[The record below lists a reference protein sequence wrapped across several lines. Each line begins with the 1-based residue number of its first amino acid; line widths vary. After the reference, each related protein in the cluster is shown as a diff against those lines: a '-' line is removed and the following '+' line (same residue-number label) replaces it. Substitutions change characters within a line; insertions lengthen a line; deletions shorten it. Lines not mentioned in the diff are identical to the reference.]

1 MDNFLGKLRLAKLN
15 PLELQSLK
23 KTVFIEETNK
33 KKLSN
38 NYPKKKAQGLNN
50 FLGEY
55 NQTIISK
62 ALKKK
67 EILLVFSMKQV

>member
-38 NYPKKKAQGLNN
+38 NYPKKKH
-50 FLGEY
+50 
-55 NQTIISK
+55 K
-62 ALKKK
+62 A
-67 EILLVFSMKQV
+67 